1 MNQVA
6 TFGLLILVSS
16 MILGGTTS
24 TYAQTDPTILITL
37 ANRAQNQI
45 EQQITDSTSDDI
57 KELFR
62 NGVNEVNALE
72 ESLANEDI
80 GTAKKH
86 FLTAMRIFAQISHM
100 LNEQQTTQAE
110 TAQLRAAPQPDYS
123 SDLERIHKYITSL
136 KALAKKYNAPI
147 DFSEINELL
156 NTAQIQAKNGNSE
169 IRETINEIKHMVI
182 KINNEIRDFAA
193 KQQQERAKKYAQQYL
208 EQLDRLIENSK
219 SQGISEDVIEKLENL
234 KERLSSAT
242 DPQEIVGQIKEII
255 SIKKQ
260 FELTKNDRLESRV
273 IQIEKTINRLTQM
286 EEIDPEQINSAKE
299 RLALSKGYL
308 REGEFDKANEILR
321 DLNNQLREIASSI

>member
-80 GTAKKH
+80 DTAKKH
-86 FLTAMRIFAQISHM
+86 FLTAMRMFAQISHM
-100 LNEQQTTQAE
+100 LNEQTTQAD

-123 SDLERIHKYITSL
+123 SDLERIHKYVTSL

-219 SQGISEDVIEKLENL
+219 SQGISEDVIKKLENL

-286 EEIDPEQINSAKE
+286 EKIDPEQINSAKE

-321 DLNNQLREIASSI
+321 ELNNQLREIASSI